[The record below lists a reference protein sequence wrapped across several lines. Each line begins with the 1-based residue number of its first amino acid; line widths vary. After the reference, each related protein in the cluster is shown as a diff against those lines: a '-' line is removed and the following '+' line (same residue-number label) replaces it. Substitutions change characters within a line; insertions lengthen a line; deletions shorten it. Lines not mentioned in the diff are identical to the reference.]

1 MDLARRMVQC
11 GSITTRTLDRIY
23 NSSVTLVQ
31 IASRRW
37 RPQPILRRRLCT
49 KTAGTNSD
57 AKGFELV
64 FLESGEQVANDA
76 LFEAS
81 MKKSSVPWKD
91 YSRLMKDEKSIYM
104 AHLNAV
110 ENRKLLY
117 KDPTTGYIV
126 FSVSQHLHKGSCCGN
141 GCRHCPYG
149 LENCADFV
157 KKKFKWNGA
166 YYVQS

>member
-49 KTAGTNSD
+49 KTAGTNSS
-57 AKGFELV
+57 AQGFELV

-104 AHLNAV
+104 AHLNAYLSTCTKGV
-110 ENRKLLY
+110 AAVTVV
-117 KDPTTGYIV
+117 DIVPTALRTVPISLKRSSSGMELTMFNHRI
-126 FSVSQHLHKGSCCGN
+126 
-141 GCRHCPYG
+141 
-149 LENCADFV
+149 
-157 KKKFKWNGA
+157 
-166 YYVQS
+166 